1 MYQNRIIIEDI
12 VSAMVEWCSIQPDI
26 DEAKVK
32 AANVVAQKMDIES
45 VIGSLNIDRCLNLTP
60 TSEEKDINL
69 KELLIPVIC
78 FYTFSRL
85 LKLFPGTFTD
95 SGYIVEAG
103 ASDKNITRHTAND
116 FSDTAKVFLQ
126 DVLEF
131 LALENPQN
139 EQEIASNV
147 KKRVFVIGGQENI
160 GNGQLVRGERYFKG
174 DRYFLGDKYSK

>member
-12 VSAMVEWCSIQPDI
+12 VPAMIEWCSIQPDI
-26 DEAKVK
+26 DEAKVR
-32 AANVVAQKMDIES
+32 AANVVAQKMDLES
-45 VIGSLNIDRCLNLTP
+45 VIGATNIDRCVGLTISSP
-60 TSEEKDINL
+60 AQDIAL

-95 SGYIVEAG
+95 SGYIVESG

-126 DVLEF
+126 DVLDF
-131 LALENPQN
+131 LAVESPQN
-139 EQEIASNV
+139 EIEIALNV
-147 KKRVFVIGGQENI
+147 KKRVRVIGGQENI
-160 GNGQLVRGERYFKG
+160 GNGQRIHG
-174 DRYFLGDKYSK
+174 DQRFR